1 MATPAPSSVQHRNPL
16 LDMRITYGYAT
27 EHDAWLSDLRS
38 DLEDGASHIDSD
50 VRTVLNAICH
60 SVASVA
66 IVDDLAKQYDLD
78 DISFDDFDVTMASA
92 EAIRDF
98 HTKHMAVF
106 HAKAKAAYERNRDHE
121 AIKAVSTWK
130 AQQPGPHAS

>member
-1 MATPAPSSVQHRNPL
+1 MATPAKSSVQRRNPL
-16 LDMRITYGYAT
+16 LNMRIADGDGTQY
-27 EHDAWLSDLRS
+27 DAWLSELRS
-38 DLEDGASHIDSD
+38 DSEDTPSYIDPD

-60 SVASVA
+60 SVASGV
-66 IVDDLAKQYDLD
+66 IIDDLAKQYGLD
-78 DISFDDFDVTMASA
+78 DISFDDFDVTIASA

-106 HAKAKAAYERNRDHE
+106 HAKVKATYERNRDHE
-121 AIKAVSTWK
+121 AIQAVSTWK